1 MAKKEQYF
9 HLAEQY
15 YVESNMPISGIA
27 KRLNVT
33 EKTLHGW
40 KKEGEWDNKRAS
52 FLRAQYSCNSA
63 LYELVGLLAKNML
76 ESFKTQGTM
85 PTSKEVYAL
94 TAMIDKLPGM
104 KSFETGLADE
114 AIAQTTEQKEKTF
127 DNADIVKR
135 IFDAMTQ

>member
-1 MAKKEQYF
+1 MAKKERFF

-15 YVESNMPISGIA
+15 YVENNMPIAGIA
-27 KRLNVT
+27 KRLNIT

-76 ESFKTQGTM
+76 GTFKTQGTM
-85 PTSKEVYAL
+85 PSSKEVYAL
-94 TAMIDKLPGM
+94 TALIDKLPGM
-104 KSFETGLADE
+104 KNFETGLADE
-114 AIAQTTEQKEKTF
+114 AIAQTTEPKAKTF
-127 DNADIVKR
+127 DNEEIVKK
-135 IFDAMTQ
+135 IFDAMTN